1 MNVLN
6 VKIEFKKDSLINDM
20 LLEFLFEFFGL
31 FVFFLLYIGFK
42 DSFDWII
49 VIIFGVIFLIAIL
62 LTIIINVIPNK
73 NYLIINTKNNIVEI
87 KKLNKIKKYSLDNI
101 RFKSI
106 IYGDDEFQ
114 FSYQLKLYYNNKL
127 VFIMA
132 NSLTKN
138 PSFSTKEF
146 YETLKNY
153 ITIEERYFNDKDKGR
168 I

>member
-73 NYLIINTKNNIVEI
+73 NYWLCHLI
-87 KKLNKIKKYSLDNI
+87 
-101 RFKSI
+101 
-106 IYGDDEFQ
+106 
-114 FSYQLKLYYNNKL
+114 
-127 VFIMA
+127 
-132 NSLTKN
+132 
-138 PSFSTKEF
+138 
-146 YETLKNY
+146 
-153 ITIEERYFNDKDKGR
+153 
-168 I
+168 